1 MHLSTLFSN
10 LLVAAQLVSLPGF
23 AHGRYLAALIPDNP
37 AHWFTPRQVCRVR
50 TCDARLRCT
59 NGGAAVLQDEEMN
72 GGVGFQF
79 YRTTTG
85 GVAMQVQN
93 TMDVRIH
100 YTITG
105 FHGHFFYAGEIGVGG
120 VTVFFQHSH
129 WDNWHNQ
136 DFDIAVT
143 YRFDGKRKRDLLIG
157 QSAQGEGKEIQFLKR
172 IIRLTLLAMEN
183 GSTDAPEKPH
193 GSSTNVDVHPNPKG
207 HQGTG
212 VTDKKPKT
220 VGGGPACPG
229 GCRSGEWHYECR
241 PKCT

>member
-59 NGGAAVLQDEEMN
+59 NGGAAVLTDEEMN

-105 FHGHFFYAGEIGVGG
+105 FNGHFFYPGEIGVGG
-120 VTVFFQHSH
+120 VTVSFQHSH

-157 QSAQGEGKEIQFLKR
+157 QSAQGE
-172 IIRLTLLAMEN
+172 AMEN
-183 GSTDAPEKPH
+183 GSTDTPDKPH
-193 GSSTNVDVHPNPKG
+193 GSSTNVNVHPNPKDQQKG

-212 VTDKKPKT
+212 VTDKKPK
-220 VGGGPACPG
+220 GGPACPG